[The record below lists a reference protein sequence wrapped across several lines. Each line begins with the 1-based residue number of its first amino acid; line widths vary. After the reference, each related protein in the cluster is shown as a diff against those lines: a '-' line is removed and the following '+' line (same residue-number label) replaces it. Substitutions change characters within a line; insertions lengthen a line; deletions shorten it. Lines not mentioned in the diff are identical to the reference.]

1 MYLEI
6 VLEIAS
12 VCGSPFSLYWL
23 DFLDYLLKLS
33 TLLNMFRVQGACS
46 KLICYHFD
54 LRLELHSKKRLTLIV
69 ADPRISAALLILSVS
84 KMVLIYL
91 NYRLWSIKLK
101 VIYAKV
107 LDTYVFERNGNE
119 LSNNV
124 NGLHCKPFL
133 VSSSLTVH
141 FSLDSDLDVFDMYRL
156 LLFLWMI
163 WIYSVIIKPEV
174 LSWTQYI
181 IQS

>member
-1 MYLEI
+1 
-6 VLEIAS
+6 
-12 VCGSPFSLYWL
+12 
-23 DFLDYLLKLS
+23 
-33 TLLNMFRVQGACS
+33 MFRVQGACS

-107 LDTYVFERNGNE
+107 LDTYVFERNGNK

-156 LLFLWMI
+156 LLFL
-163 WIYSVIIKPEV
+163 
-174 LSWTQYI
+174 
-181 IQS
+181 